1 MLEEKA
7 ASCWDCG
14 LFRVYMLAKSRKIG
28 FGSLRGGWGCAA
40 VFAPLFGGVA
50 CGICLL
56 LYGTGP
62 PAGPAP
68 ALDNPIRETAFMCM
82 GVTELWRN

>member
-7 ASCWDCG
+7 ASCWVCG

-40 VFAPLFGGVA
+40 DFVPLFGDVA

-56 LYGTGP
+56 LFMGQDHRRDRPLPWVILSAKQG
-62 PAGPAP
+62 AGA
-68 ALDNPIRETAFMCM
+68 
-82 GVTELWRN
+82 